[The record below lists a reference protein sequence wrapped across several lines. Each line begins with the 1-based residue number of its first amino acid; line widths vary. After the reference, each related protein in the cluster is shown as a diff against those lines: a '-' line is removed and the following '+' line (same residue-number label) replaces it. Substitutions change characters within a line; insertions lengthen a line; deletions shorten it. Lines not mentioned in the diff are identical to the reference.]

1 MSELIL
7 QTRDLTRRYG
17 RTLALD
23 HAALSVEKGQIFG
36 LVGRNGAGKTTL
48 IRLIS
53 GQSHPTAGEITLF
66 GASTPAAL
74 DRARSRTGAM
84 VEIPS
89 FYPYLTARQ
98 NLEYYRIQRGI
109 PGKECVDE
117 ALEQVRLTDTG
128 KKKFKTFSLGMKQ
141 RLGLALALM
150 NHPEFLLLDEPINGL
165 DPEGIVEF
173 RELLLRLNRER
184 QTTILISSHILSE
197 LSTLATH
204 YAFIEQGRVL
214 ESVSASRLREK
225 CRECLELTVDD
236 AARAARVLEE
246 QLGTRDFEVLP
257 KNRLRLYTFLD
268 QPQTVNRVLLEHGVG
283 LISAQQRRQQPGGL
297 LPLPHRR
304 PPRRRKGGV
313 LMLRSIQAECYKV
326 FHRLYFRLPLSC
338 APCSLWGV
346 VFCLYS
352 DQNRGQR
359 RQPSSI
365 CPLPWPPCCSACPR
379 ASTWSSSG
387 WTWCSPSSTSTTP

>member
-7 QTRDLTRRYG
+7 RTRELTRRYG

-23 HAALSVEKGQIFG
+23 RASLSVEKGQILG

-53 GQSHPTAGEITLF
+53 GQSRPTSGELALF
-66 GASTPAAL
+66 GASSPAAL
-74 DRARSRTGAM
+74 DRARSRTGVM
-84 VEIPS
+84 VETPA

-109 PGKECVDE
+109 PGRSWVDE
-117 ALEQVRLTDTG
+117 ALELVRRTGAG

-150 NHPEFLLLDEPINGL
+150 NQPELLLLDEPINGL
-165 DPEGIVEF
+165 DPEGIVAL

-184 QTTILISSHILSE
+184 QTSILISSHILSE

-204 YAFIEQGRVL
+204 YAFIDRGRML
-214 ESVSASRLREK
+214 ETVSAADLRER
-225 CRECLELTVDD
+225 CRDCLELRVDD

-257 KNRLRLYTFLD
+257 QERLRLYAFLD
-268 QPQTVNRVLLEHGVG
+268 HPQTVNRVLIEEGVG
-283 LISAQQRRQQPGGL
+283 LISAQQKDSNL
-297 LPLPHRR
+297 
-304 PPRRRKGGV
+304 
-313 LMLRSIQAECYKV
+313 ED
-326 FHRLYFRLPLSC
+326 YFLALIDSH
-338 APCSLWGV
+338 
-346 VFCLYS
+346 
-352 DQNRGQR
+352 
-359 RQPSSI
+359 
-365 CPLPWPPCCSACPR
+365 SAGKEG
-379 ASTWSSSG
+379 A
-387 WTWCSPSSTSTTP
+387 